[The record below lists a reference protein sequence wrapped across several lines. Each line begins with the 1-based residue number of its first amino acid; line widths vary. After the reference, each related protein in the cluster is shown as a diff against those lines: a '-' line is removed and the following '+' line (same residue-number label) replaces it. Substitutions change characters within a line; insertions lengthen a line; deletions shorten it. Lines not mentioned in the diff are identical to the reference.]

1 VIYEIQQASSKY
13 CAKSPSTADNAM
25 EWSANFP
32 DRHSVNVLDETQ
44 TAARHSLVI
53 QQLSDI
59 TACWTVRVD
68 GVEREGRWSGLGC
81 GLSHLLLCQRH
92 PSSSKLRPEGLASSQ
107 LHVCSWSSK
116 TPLHHA
122 VPLSRQYSP
131 ELEPGQNNWPVTR
144 PDPISMNMQIQLQC

>member
-1 VIYEIQQASSKY
+1 
-13 CAKSPSTADNAM
+13 M

-92 PSSSKLRPEGLASSQ
+92 PAHLNFGPRGWQAPSYMYVHDRQKLHCTMQCHCRGSIAQ
-107 LHVCSWSSK
+107 SWNRVK
-116 TPLHHA
+116 II
-122 VPLSRQYSP
+122 
-131 ELEPGQNNWPVTR
+131 
-144 PDPISMNMQIQLQC
+144 DP